1 MIYKII
7 APVPVQI
14 RLAEVHFIAAVISLP
29 SPCVTNLMLAQ
40 RRLAFKN
47 VATIAEYICGFE

>member
-14 RLAEVHFIAAVISLP
+14 RLAEVHFIAEVISLP
-29 SPCVTNLMLAQ
+29 SPCVNNLMLAQ

-47 VATIAEYICGFE
+47 VATIAAYMWV

>member
-7 APVPVQI
+7 VPVPVQI
-14 RLAEVHFIAAVISLP
+14 RLAGVHLIAAGISLP

-40 RRLAFKN
+40 RRLAFKY
-47 VATIAEYICGFE
+47 VATIAAYMWV

>member
-1 MIYKII
+1 MINTII

-14 RLAEVHFIAAVISLP
+14 RLAEEHFIAACISLP

-47 VATIAEYICGFE
+47 VATIAAYMWV